1 MIPIRSAASNR
12 GVWPP
17 IINHTVA
24 VPGAFVALVVLA
36 AAALNVAAWTVLTET
51 GVRAAVL
58 DPIASMTAGV
68 VQPTFLVYAVFGVVI
83 ASLFWARGYAPGLV
97 GLRRKDLRTA
107 IVIVGGVWLV
117 AQTTTIVVSV
127 ATTGTVLLA
136 PTLATGGLWTLLGL
150 FLAQVLGNAL
160 YEEVLY
166 RGFLLTAL
174 HARFV
179 KHMRNWPFIAA
190 LALSQSIFA
199 LVHVPSR
206 LVEDV
211 VGISLAAN
219 LFVVFLTGIGFALL
233 YYRTRNLLLV
243 VGVHA
248 LLNYPTVVFGTEQV
262 AILTVVA
269 VSLVLVVTWPL
280 LEKRL
285 QAGIT
290 ESADQPAAARPP
302 L

>member
-1 MIPIRSAASNR
+1 MVPIRSAASNR
-12 GVWPP
+12 GVWQP

-68 VQPTFLVYAVFGVVI
+68 VQPTLLVYAVFGVVI
-83 ASLFWARGYAPGLV
+83 ASLFWARGYGPGLV

-127 ATTGTVLLA
+127 ATTRTVLLA

-179 KHMRNWPFIAA
+179 KRMRNRPFIAA
-190 LALSQSIFA
+190 LVLSQSIFA

-206 LVEDV
+206 FVEGV
-211 VGISLAAN
+211 VGMPLAAN

-280 LEKRL
+280 LEERL

>member
-1 MIPIRSAASNR
+1 MIPLRSAASNR

-51 GVRAAVL
+51 EVRAVVL
-58 DPIASMTAGV
+58 DPIESMTAGI
-68 VQPTFLVYAVFGVVI
+68 VQPTFLVYAVLGAVI
-83 ASLFWARGYAPGLV
+83 ASLFWARGYGPGLV

-117 AQTTTIVVSV
+117 AQITTIVVSV

-174 HARFV
+174 HACFV
-179 KHMRNWPFIAA
+179 KRMRNRPFIAA
-190 LALSQSIFA
+190 LVLSQSIFA

-206 LVEDV
+206 LVAGV
-211 VGISLAAN
+211 VGMPLAAN
-219 LFVVFLTGIGFALL
+219 LLVVFLTGIGFALL

-280 LEKRL
+280 LEERL
-285 QAGIT
+285 
-290 ESADQPAAARPP
+290 
-302 L
+302 